1 VPQGSASRYNDRDKS
16 HRRLL
21 AGFQGLLVPRDD
33 LPIGSDW
40 ETNAMSS
47 ARILPLALVLAA
59 ITLSGAKAQGAPPQ
73 DQKAGQ
79 PAVCGALKN
88 FVLAEEKVV
97 KFVSANGVWCGV
109 PPEAVKQM
117 KANHSKSIKLRDQVC
132 NNARPAAAAAA
143 APSLSDAL
151 GTSRIPDASTTRT
164 GRGTLDTLTGNPL
177 AR

>member
-1 VPQGSASRYNDRDKS
+1 
-16 HRRLL
+16 
-21 AGFQGLLVPRDD
+21 
-33 LPIGSDW
+33 
-40 ETNAMSS
+40 MSS

-59 ITLSGAKAQGAPPQ
+59 MTLSGAKAQGAPPQ
-73 DQKAGQ
+73 GQQPPCMAEFLPLREDAQKKAALIKAASDQKAGQ